1 MKFVQILLVHRDGR
15 IRALRIP
22 CNPDESD
29 EVVLDQ
35 FDPADLTGNSR
46 EVFDAA
52 LDAGFC
58 LAGFGGSIVEMSP
71 ANAAWKAED
80 CVEITEV

>member
-22 CNPDESD
+22 CCEHSSD

-35 FDPADLTGNSR
+35 FDPADLTGETR
-46 EVFDAA
+46 RCFDESI
-52 LDAGFC
+52 DGGFH
-58 LAGFGGSIVEMSP
+58 LAGFGGSIVELDEIP
-71 ANAAWKAED
+71 PEVR
-80 CVEITEV
+80 VEIKEL